1 MKAIP
6 RKIAQ
11 GLVLLILFCG
21 TPHAMAE
28 IQVTITSITQDSA
41 DAASP
46 YNFTVNFSAL
56 ETSRTNRSVSSAELL
71 VNDNVV
77 GECATGSGGANGN
90 IKNSNAKIG
99 SYEVDNA
106 TNGGNSAGFNY
117 SGLAAG
123 SYTIKLTIFNG
134 NNCSGAE
141 GTSAGFA
148 FTVTDD
154 NAAPVVSDAGATL
167 AYTEGDSAT
176 VIDGTLTITDVDDT
190 NMEGATITISSGY
203 QASED
208 VLALGNTGLGISVA
222 SNSSGVLTLS
232 GSASKANYETAFESI
247 TYQNTNTD
255 DPDNTNRT
263 ITWVVSD
270 GTANS
275 SGVTSTITVADVND
289 APVVSDAGGT
299 LSFSTGGSAT
309 VIDGTLTITDVD
321 DTNMESATITISS
334 GYESSED
341 VLAFTNANG
350 ITGSWDSGT
359 GVLTLSG
366 TASKANYETA
376 FESVTYQNTDTG
388 SPDTSDRIATWLVS
402 DGDTNSAAGVT
413 STISVSAPSLHHY
426 AVSYDG
432 GSTTND
438 ANGPNCV
445 ATPVTIT
452 AHNAGHSAVTT
463 SNTVTL
469 TTSSGNGAWVSNADN
484 ASISIG
490 FGGANAITTYLRHP
504 STGATTI
511 NVTDGSN
518 SESEDPTYTFNAASM
533 PLFCEKTEILS

>member
-71 VNDNVV
+71 VNDKVV

-90 IKNSNAKIG
+90 IKNSNAKTG

-511 NVTDGSN
+511 NVIDGSN

>member
-56 ETSRTNRSVSSAELL
+56 ETSRTNRSVSSADLL
-71 VNDNVV
+71 VNDNAV

-90 IKNSNAKIG
+90 IKNSNAKTD

>member
-90 IKNSNAKIG
+90 IKNSNAKTG

-190 NMEGATITISSGY
+190 NMEGATIIISSGY

-452 AHNAGHSAVTT
+452 AHNASHSAVTT

>member
-21 TPHAMAE
+21 TPHALAE

-56 ETSRTNRSVSSAELL
+56 ETSRTNRSVSSAKLL

-90 IKNSNAKIG
+90 IKNSSAKTG

-117 SGLAAG
+117 AGLAAG
-123 SYTIKLTIFNG
+123 SYTIKLTIFDG
-134 NNCSGAE
+134 NNCSGAN

-154 NAAPVVSDAGATL
+154 NAAPVVSDA
-167 AYTEGDSAT
+167 
-176 VIDGTLTITDVDDT
+176 
-190 NMEGATITISSGY
+190 GATITISSGY

-275 SGVTSTITVADVND
+275 SGVTSTITIADAND
-289 APVVSDAGGT
+289 APVVSDAGAT
-299 LSFSTGGSAT
+299 LAYTEGDSAT

-321 DTNMESATITISS
+321 DTNMEGATITISS
-334 GYESSED
+334 GYQASED
-341 VLAFTNANG
+341 VLA
-350 ITGSWDSGT
+350 
-359 GVLTLSG
+359 L
-366 TASKANYETA
+366 
-376 FESVTYQNTDTG
+376 
-388 SPDTSDRIATWLVS
+388 
-402 DGDTNSAAGVT
+402 
-413 STISVSAPSLHHY
+413 
-426 AVSYDG
+426 
-432 GSTTND
+432 
-438 ANGPNCV
+438 
-445 ATPVTIT
+445 
-452 AHNAGHSAVTT
+452 
-463 SNTVTL
+463 
-469 TTSSGNGAWVSNADN
+469 GN
-484 ASISIG
+484 
-490 FGGANAITTYLRHP
+490 RRR
-504 STGATTI
+504 TGA
-511 NVTDGSN
+511 
-518 SESEDPTYTFNAASM
+518 
-533 PLFCEKTEILS
+533 L